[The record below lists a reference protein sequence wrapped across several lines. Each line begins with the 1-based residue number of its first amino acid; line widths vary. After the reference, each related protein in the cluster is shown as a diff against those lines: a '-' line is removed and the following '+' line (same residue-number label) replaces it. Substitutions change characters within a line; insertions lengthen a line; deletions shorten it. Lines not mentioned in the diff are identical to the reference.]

1 MEMTEPNT
9 LGDSTAL
16 VNSETPKELK
26 SQAAVSKLTAYTADG
41 GTADCGHRDC
51 LKKAELDT
59 LEGSTTLV
67 NLETPKEPKFQ
78 STDSTLTA
86 DTLFQKS

>member
-1 MEMTEPNT
+1 MWAPRLLEMT
-9 LGDSTAL
+9 
-16 VNSETPKELK
+16 
-26 SQAAVSKLTAYTADG
+26 
-41 GTADCGHRDC
+41 
-51 LKKAELDT
+51 ELDT
-59 LEGSTTLV
+59 LEGSKTLV